1 VRACRRPPPRR
12 TATQGHRRARPQAA
26 GAPIP
31 PSPALEDFKAG
42 FKAATATAAG
52 VPASLVKIKAV
63 KKGSVVVDFEIEVM
77 ARAACL
83 YGLYGL
89 HGLPAC
95 TYGLCG
101 LYGLSACTACA
112 ACTACPAC
120 PPRTRCA
127 PTAVAGRQVPET
139 QAAAIDTKMAA
150 AVSAGIPVTVNG
162 AVVTGDV
169 AAPTKTTN
177 TAASR
182 KASGYVAPA
191 RGTGTGTGPK
201 TSVASTT
208 ALPFAAM
215 AFATVLLCT

>member
-1 VRACRRPPPRR
+1 
-12 TATQGHRRARPQAA
+12 
-26 GAPIP
+26 
-31 PSPALEDFKAG
+31 
-42 FKAATATAAG
+42 
-52 VPASLVKIKAV
+52 
-63 KKGSVVVDFEIEVM
+63 
-77 ARAACL
+77 
-83 YGLYGL
+83 
-89 HGLPAC
+89 
-95 TYGLCG
+95 
-101 LYGLSACTACA
+101 
-112 ACTACPAC
+112 
-120 PPRTRCA
+120 
-127 PTAVAGRQVPET
+127 VAGRQVPET

-182 KASGYVAPA
+182 KASGYVGPA
-191 RGTGTGTGPK
+191 RGTGTGPK